1 MLASEAQVQV
11 MPVDDH
17 AKLRYGMA
25 ILLDLEPDIQV
36 FSEASDL

>member
-1 MLASEAQVQV
+1 MLASEAQV

-17 AKLRYGMA
+17 AKLRYGMT
-25 ILLDLEPDIQV
+25 ILLDLEPDIEV

>member
-1 MLASEAQVQV
+1 

-17 AKLRYGMA
+17 AKLRYGMT